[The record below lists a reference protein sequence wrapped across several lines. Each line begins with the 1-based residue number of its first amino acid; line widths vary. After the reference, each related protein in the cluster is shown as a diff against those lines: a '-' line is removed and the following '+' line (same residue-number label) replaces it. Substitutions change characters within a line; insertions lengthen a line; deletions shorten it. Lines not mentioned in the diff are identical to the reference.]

1 VSFMRPKQ
9 AAIALLL
16 VTIICVS
23 FSYAAMAQGDTSNIR
38 TYLNGPSTLG
48 TLRSGTYS
56 VTFIDPESR
65 TWSYEMYVTAKNT
78 TGAFPLK
85 NSPANGTISPGNNTF
100 TFDVTAQQD
109 PGELEIHI
117 NYTAGTL
124 YFEKI
129 QKINVVY
136 PVSLRVKLNNPTN
149 IEINNATVQFFVDGT
164 EIDKQVVP
172 IIPAN
177 QAVDVESEWISFNKE
192 SGWHDS
198 RIIVDINN
206 DGIIDI
212 HSGDMIIDDRFY
224 IESDDSWMFGV
235 IIAIGL
241 IILIF
246 GFGYISRQKMK

>member
-1 VSFMRPKQ
+1 MKPTQ
-9 AAIALLL
+9 IAIAFLL

-23 FSYAAMAQGDTSNIR
+23 FSQTAIAQVDTSDIR
-38 TYLNGPSTLG
+38 THLNGPSTLG

-65 TWSYEMYVTAKNT
+65 TWSYEVYVTAKNT

-117 NYTAGTL
+117 NYTAGVL
-124 YFEKI
+124 NFEKI

-136 PVSLRVKLNNPTN
+136 PISLRIKISNPSN
-149 IEINNATVQFFVDGT
+149 VEINNATVQFFVDGI
-164 EIDKQVVP
+164 EIDKQVVA

-177 QAVDVESEWISFNKE
+177 QAVDVESEWISFDKE

-198 RIIVDINN
+198 RIVVDINN
-206 DGIIDI
+206 DGIIDT
-212 HSGDMIIDDRFY
+212 HSGDIIVDDRFY
-224 IESDDSWMFGV
+224 IEGDDSWLFGV
-235 IIAIGL
+235 IVAIGV